1 MTYFISG
8 HRDITEQEFKE
19 HYIPQINRVLE
30 LDKYAHFRIG
40 DWKGCDDLAFNY
52 LLDRIKDFQIITI
65 HCIDCVRLPK
75 YSEKQYP
82 YIMPYKCETYDEC
95 DRTMT
100 EYSDFHIAWIRP
112 GREDSHTAKNIKRRY
127 GFYK

>member
-40 DWKGCDDLAFNY
+40 D
-52 LLDRIKDFQIITI
+52 
-65 HCIDCVRLPK
+65 
-75 YSEKQYP
+75 
-82 YIMPYKCETYDEC
+82 
-95 DRTMT
+95 
-100 EYSDFHIAWIRP
+100 
-112 GREDSHTAKNIKRRY
+112 
-127 GFYK
+127 